1 VLSARAASRGAF
13 LALALWVA
21 GMAGRADAYGLV
33 YDVTFLPSS
42 ALARVEVRVEQ
53 QAPGLRAM
61 ELNVEGDRWFDFSG
75 DGEITVAD
83 PVVWKVPPGGG
94 TLRYSVQLDHLRDPA
109 EYDARISEK
118 WAIFRGEDLVP
129 PGASRFAKG
138 AEADATLRFRLPP
151 KWRVLTAYP
160 RSNATRFRVEQ
171 ANRSLDRPQGWMIAG
186 KLELV
191 RAEIGGMEA
200 TVAAPAGHGMR
211 RRDLLA
217 LLTWTLPTLKD
228 ILGEL
233 PERVLVVGADDPMWR
248 GGLSGPD
255 SIYVHADRPLIDDD
269 GTSPLVH
276 ELLHVVSNARS
287 GEGGDWIVEGL
298 AEYYSIEVLVRSGT
312 VLPELG
318 EQVLERL
325 RKRGDKVDREKLVS
339 GESSG
344 AVTAR
349 AVSILHDLDREIAS
363 RSEGRASLDDVL
375 RLLQERQTA
384 ITLENFLGTVREATG
399 LDLERYI
406 RERMR

>member
-1 VLSARAASRGAF
+1 MRTRGATPAAL
-13 LALALWVA
+13 LALALLA
-21 GMAGRADAYGLV
+21 LGTAGRADAYGLL

-42 ALARVEVRVEQ
+42 ALARVEIRVEQ
-53 QAPGLRAM
+53 QSSGLRAM

-83 PVVWKVPPGGG
+83 PVVWEVPPDGG

-129 PGASRFAKG
+129 PGASRFTKG
-138 AEADATLRFRLPP
+138 AEAEAVLRFRPPP
-151 KWRVLTAYP
+151 KWRVLTAHP
-160 RSNATRFRVEQ
+160 RLNATRFRVEQ
-171 ANRSLDRPQGWMIAG
+171 EDRSLDRPRGWMIAG
-186 KLELV
+186 RVDLL
-191 RAEIGGMEA
+191 RAEIGGMEV
-200 TVAAPAGHGMR
+200 TVASPAGHGVH

-217 LLTWTLPTLKD
+217 LLTWTAPTLKD
-228 ILGEL
+228 ILGGL
-233 PERVLVVGADDPMWR
+233 PERLLVVGADDPMWR
-248 GGLSGPD
+248 GGLSGPG

-276 ELLHVVSNARS
+276 ELMHVVSHARS
-287 GEGGDWIVEGL
+287 GKGGDWIAEGL
-298 AEYYSIEVLVRSGT
+298 AEYFSVEVLVRSGT
-312 VLPELG
+312 VLPEHG

-325 RKRGDKVDREKLVS
+325 RKRGERVGREKLVA

-344 AVTAR
+344 AITAR

-375 RLLQERQTA
+375 RKLQSEPTA
-384 ITLENFLGTVREATG
+384 ITPEVFARVVREATG
-399 LDLERYI
+399 LDLESYI